1 MAKPLK
7 KKSQLQQEQPAPGPV
22 PVPAKKKKAK
32 KKKRPAVR
40 KQKPLP
46 PPLDPYEQAAR
57 DLGLPILTTADSPR
71 AAKARA
77 GQSPVP
83 VIISG
88 DPFDLGPTFDGR
100 ASARPSGNSSTSGEP
115 KPGQP
120 LSAEQERTLREGF
133 DEIGVEDHAPDPAAA
148 APRSSDGA
156 AVADMLPEITFDP
169 SDVQD
174 VLREGFHWVAD
185 RFDSAHWE
193 LTESQARMLGKP
205 TAQLLSTLYSRLPDF
220 LTRWCDS
227 TPGLAGLCVTGAIVI
242 GPKVAQQVAISR
254 ERRKTLKPVN
264 RPPQTVPIPRRPPP
278 GPVGEIHEVEP
289 INQ

>member
-7 KKSQLQQEQPAPGPV
+7 KKSQLPQEQPAPGPV

-32 KKKRPAVR
+32 KKKRPAAA
-40 KQKPLP
+40 KQRPLP
-46 PPLDPYEQAAR
+46 PPVEPQQ
-57 DLGLPILTTADSPR
+57 
-71 AAKARA
+71 
-77 GQSPVP
+77 QSP
-83 VIISG
+83 
-88 DPFDLGPTFDGR
+88 DPFRLAATFGQGH
-100 ASARPSGNSSTSGEP
+100 ASAPFGSSSISEP
-115 KPGQP
+115 APGAP
-120 LSAEQERTLREGF
+120 LSPEQERTLREGF
-133 DEIGVEDHAPDPAAA
+133 DAIGVEDHAPDPAA
-148 APRSSDGA
+148 PGPVSSDGA

-174 VLREGFHWVAD
+174 VLRESFHWVAE

-220 LTRWCDS
+220 IIRWCDS

-254 ERRKTLKPVN
+254 ERRKTPKPVN

-289 INQ
+289 IVGQ